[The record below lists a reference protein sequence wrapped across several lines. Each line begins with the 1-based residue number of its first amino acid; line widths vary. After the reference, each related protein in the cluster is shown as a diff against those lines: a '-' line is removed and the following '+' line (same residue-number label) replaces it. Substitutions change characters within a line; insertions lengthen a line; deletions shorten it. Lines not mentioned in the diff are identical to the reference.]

1 MRNQSERGRADVQG
15 AAAESIKRVNK
26 HMTSARNSFSQ
37 QVSVPM
43 LLAVLCLIAYGA
55 LVIWTASSSIAAAS
69 FSRHLLGIGLG
80 AMLGIACWKL
90 DYRGLANMS
99 TFLLVLDIIVI
110 FSPYIPGLSYNAKG
124 MTGWVKLPGIPLTF
138 QPVEFAKIIT
148 TFFIAGLGA
157 QYNGRIDSVRD
168 YIKLC
173 AMLAIPFGAV
183 LAAGDL
189 GSGLVV
195 FVGGAV
201 VIAMSGARKEWVLS
215 TILILIGLVSV
226 LLAADSIVDSILGRD
241 VLIKQY
247 QMNRLLVFIDPTA
260 DTSGAGY
267 NLMQSLI
274 AVGSGGFFGKGI
286 GNATQALDGFL
297 PEAHTDFVFS
307 LLSEEF
313 GFVGAVVLVALYAL
327 LIFSAIRVAYKS
339 DSLFLKLVVVGL
351 VGMWTFQIFENIGMY
366 IGLMPITGIP
376 LPFVSFGS
384 SSMIMQCAMVG
395 IVQSVWRC
403 RTKSA

>member
-1 MRNQSERGRADVQG
+1 MASPTRPRSASKVSTK
-15 AAAESIKRVNK
+15 ESLEHVNK
-26 HMTSARNSFSQ
+26 ARSSARNSLSQ
-37 QVSVPM
+37 RVHLPL
-43 LLAVLCLIAYGA
+43 LLAVLCLIAYGV
-55 LVIWTASSSIAAAS
+55 LVIWTASTAIPEVS
-69 FSRHLLGIGLG
+69 FPRHLFGVGLG
-80 AMLGIACWKL
+80 LALGAICWKL
-90 DYRGLANMS
+90 DFRGLANLS
-99 TFLLVLDIIVI
+99 TVLLVLDIMVI

-124 MTGWVKLPGIPLTF
+124 MTGWIRVPGIGLTF
-138 QPVEFAKIIT
+138 QPVELAKIIT

-157 QYNGRIDSVRD
+157 QYNGKIDTVRD
-168 YIKLC
+168 YVKLC

-195 FVGGAV
+195 FVGGAI

-215 TILILIGLVSV
+215 TIFVLIGLVSL
-226 LLAADSIVDSILGRD
+226 LLAADSVVDSVLGRD

-247 QMNRLLVFIDPTA
+247 QMNRLLVFIDPSA

-297 PEAHTDFVFS
+297 PEAHTDFVFA

-313 GFVGAVVLVALYAL
+313 GFVGAVVLLGLYVAMIL
-327 LIFSAIRVAYKS
+327 SAIRVAYKS
-339 DSLFLKLVVVGL
+339 DSLFLKLSVVGL
-351 VGMWTFQIFENIGMY
+351 VGMWLFQIFENIGMC

-376 LPFVSFGS
+376 LPFISFGS
-384 SSMIMQCAMVG
+384 SSMLMQCCMVG

-403 RTKSA
+403 RSKAA